1 MTTLTST
8 PGAIRILGSS
18 VIARLPLAMLGIALL
33 IHAKHLTG
41 SFAAAGL
48 VAGAYAVA
56 TGVGGPLLGR
66 VVDRR
71 GQTAVLVPSVLTTAA
86 LLATAAALPAGAPLA
101 LVVALSA
108 AIGLACPPLGA
119 CVRTLLPDLVDED
132 TVRVAYA
139 VDSTAVELTWVFG
152 PPLAFTVGAVWSTA
166 AALAAAGAVL
176 LLGTLVFA
184 AQPASRRWRPAAT
197 AERGQ
202 GGSLRAPGMRTLVSV
217 LTATGMLFGAVDV
230 AVPATAEALAG
241 PLLGVW
247 GLGSLAG
254 GAIATRRG
262 GGAHTPAGLA
272 LMLAFLAAAHLAL
285 AAVTASVVALAV
297 VLFVAGSAIAPTF
310 AGVYAMV
317 DRVAPA
323 GTVTEAFAWLA
334 TAGAV
339 GSAAGAAVA
348 GNVVEQA
355 GPAAAFV
362 LAGIAGAVALVTILL
377 RGATLQASVATA
389 SAAAPSPRPTKP
401 IPSPVVAFTLTEP
414 RTASSDA

>member
-1 MTTLTST
+1 
-8 PGAIRILGSS
+8 
-18 VIARLPLAMLGIALL
+18 
-33 IHAKHLTG
+33 
-41 SFAAAGL
+41 
-48 VAGAYAVA
+48 
-56 TGVGGPLLGR
+56 
-66 VVDRR
+66 
-71 GQTAVLVPSVLTTAA
+71 
-86 LLATAAALPAGAPLA
+86 
-101 LVVALSA
+101 
-108 AIGLACPPLGA
+108 
-119 CVRTLLPDLVDED
+119 
-132 TVRVAYA
+132 
-139 VDSTAVELTWVFG
+139 
-152 PPLAFTVGAVWSTA
+152 
-166 AALAAAGAVL
+166 
-176 LLGTLVFA
+176 
-184 AQPASRRWRPAAT
+184 
-197 AERGQ
+197 
-202 GGSLRAPGMRTLVSV
+202 MRTLVSV

-254 GAIATRRG
+254 GAVATRRG

-285 AAVTASVVALAV
+285 AAVAGSLVALAV

-317 DRVAPA
+317 ERVAPT

-348 GNVVEQA
+348 GNLVEQA

-362 LAGIAGAVALVTILL
+362 LAGIAGAVALVTTLL
-377 RGATLQASVATA
+377 RAATLQDTVATA

-401 IPSPVVAFTLTEP
+401 MPSPVVALTLTEP
-414 RTASSDA
+414 TTASSDA

>member
-8 PGAIRILGSS
+8 PGALRILGSS

-33 IHAKHLTG
+33 IHAHHLTG

-71 GQTAVLVPSVLTTAA
+71 GQTVVLVPSVLVTAG
-86 LLATAAALPAGAPLA
+86 LLAVAAALPAGAPLA
-101 LVVALSA
+101 LVIAMSA
-108 AIGLACPPLGA
+108 AIGFAAPPLGA

-139 VDSTAVELTWVFG
+139 VDATAVELTWVFG
-152 PPLAFTVGAVWSTA
+152 PPLAIAVGAVWSTG

-254 GAIATRRG
+254 GAVATRRG

-285 AAVTASVVALAV
+285 AAVAGSLVALAV

-317 DRVAPA
+317 ERVAPT

-348 GNVVEQA
+348 GNLVEQA

-362 LAGIAGAVALVTILL
+362 LAGIAGAVALVTTLL
-377 RGATLQASVATA
+377 RAATLQDTVATA

-401 IPSPVVAFTLTEP
+401 MPSPVVALTLTEP
-414 RTASSDA
+414 TTASSDA